1 MSNKVDQTIVIILGI
16 LIILAFLAVIYGMY
30 SKISISS
37 NEQDN
42 NLINFYAKLT
52 NDEKINNIQV
62 IDKNRLLLT
71 IESADNLKG
80 AIYDINNN
88 KIIRF
93 IEN

>member
-1 MSNKVDQTIVIILGI
+1 
-16 LIILAFLAVIYGMY
+16 MY

-42 NLINFYAKLT
+42 NLVNFYAKLT
-52 NDEKINNIQV
+52 NDEKIKNIQV

-71 IESADNLKG
+71 IESVDNLKG